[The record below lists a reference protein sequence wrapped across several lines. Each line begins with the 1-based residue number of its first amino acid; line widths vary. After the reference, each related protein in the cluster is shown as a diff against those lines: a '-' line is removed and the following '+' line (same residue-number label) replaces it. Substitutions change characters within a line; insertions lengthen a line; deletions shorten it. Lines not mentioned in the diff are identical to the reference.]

1 MDIKKAQ
8 LELDLF
14 ISNNPYLQQFQIEID
29 QALNTAN
36 SQEQRYDILNF
47 FIRKNLKDLDDHI
60 TDLNVLIEELVKELN
75 D

>member
-14 ISNNPYLQQFQIEID
+14 ISNNPHLQQFQIEIE

-36 SQEQRYDILNF
+36 SQEQRSEILNF

>member
-14 ISNNPYLQQFQIEID
+14 ISNNPHLQQFQIEIE

-36 SQEQRYDILNF
+36 SQEQRCEILNF
-47 FIRKNLKDLDDHI
+47 YIRKNLKDLDDHI
-60 TDLNVLIEELVKELN
+60 TDLNVLIEELIKELN